1 MKPRILICLAAL
13 LPGTVWLTGCAS
25 IGDQIKDEFSSY
37 AEPKEGE
44 LAHIRLI
51 GSRQVKVYP
60 NSTCVN
66 PGAPGSGYPNGWQM
80 YGQRKR
86 DLGMPK
92 LPQTPRHYIEIAARA
107 AQPITAAF
115 SFQTSLFPQKTP
127 WSSGG
132 NVINVNLCNIAY
144 SFVPVAGAH
153 YEVVA
158 RENRRV
164 CSVDLTQLTPAA
176 DGTWHAVHVPG
187 REVGH
192 CGTSPQRLD
201 TRNPAS
207 THIYACA
214 AARWCFWRVC
224 STTWAAQGVGRLGSP
239 HPTTALT
246 E

>member
-1 MKPRILICLAAL
+1 MKLSILICLTAL

-92 LPQTPRHYIEIAARA
+92 LSQTPHHYIEIAARA

-153 YEVVA
+153 YELVA

-164 CSVDLTQLTPAA
+164 CSVDLTQLTPTA
-176 DGTWHAVHVPG
+176 DGTWQEVHVPG

-192 CGTSPQRLD
+192 CGTSP
-201 TRNPAS
+201 
-207 THIYACA
+207 A
-214 AARWCFWRVC
+214 AA
-224 STTWAAQGVGRLGSP
+224 A
-239 HPTTALT
+239 H
-246 E
+246 

>member
-1 MKPRILICLAAL
+1 MKLRILICLAAL

-115 SFQTSLFPQKTP
+115 SFQTSLFPQKHR
-127 WSSGG
+127 G
-132 NVINVNLCNIAY
+132 
-144 SFVPVAGAH
+144 
-153 YEVVA
+153 
-158 RENRRV
+158 
-164 CSVDLTQLTPAA
+164 
-176 DGTWHAVHVPG
+176 
-187 REVGH
+187 
-192 CGTSPQRLD
+192 
-201 TRNPAS
+201 
-207 THIYACA
+207 A
-214 AARWCFWRVC
+214 AAAMS
-224 STTWAAQGVGRLGSP
+224 STSTSATLHIALCPWQVPITKWLHVKTAAFAVWTSRN
-239 HPTTALT
+239 
-246 E
+246 